1 MIPYPAQPKKQLF
14 CWENSFHA
22 LLRPVHFFVII
33 GLSAAFEGLS
43 TVFPR
48 LMFLFFF
55 KHIRQIPFF
64 FFFGHHEIAKHQ
76 ISDFAILSIDSA
88 DKLAVQRAQRRQ
100 CRFGLLSA
108 SHRARQIA
116 VPANRPRSRET
127 SQQSLTPGNCAVRQ
141 SNEKSLSRSLN
152 MRSTLFHDLK
162 TT

>member
-1 MIPYPAQPKKQLF
+1 MNQNIANLFILFCSVIPYPAQPKKQLF

-76 ISDFAILSIDSA
+76 ISDFAILSID
-88 DKLAVQRAQRRQ
+88 
-100 CRFGLLSA
+100 
-108 SHRARQIA
+108 
-116 VPANRPRSRET
+116 
-127 SQQSLTPGNCAVRQ
+127 
-141 SNEKSLSRSLN
+141 KSLFSILQYHIEIQKRLRTSLDETFGP
-152 MRSTLFHDLK
+152 SLPLEASILVGL
-162 TT
+162 